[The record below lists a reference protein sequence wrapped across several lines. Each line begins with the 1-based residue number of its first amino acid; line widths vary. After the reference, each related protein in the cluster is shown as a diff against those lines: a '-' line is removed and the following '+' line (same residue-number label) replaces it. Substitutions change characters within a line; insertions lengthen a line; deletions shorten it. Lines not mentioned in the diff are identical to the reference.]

1 MPFTYVAFAMKM
13 WRRDVALLE
22 LGCMKSY
29 VTIGFTAIS
38 LASAALALAVVAA
51 AAPTGPSQ
59 VDDTVRSL
67 EASGYN
73 VIVNTT
79 GAAPLSQCSVSA
91 VRPGQTHST
100 VDSRGGSSINTTVT
114 SKTVYVDVTC

>member
-1 MPFTYVAFAMKM
+1 LERLKRYVII
-13 WRRDVALLE
+13 
-22 LGCMKSY
+22 G
-29 VTIGFTAIS
+29 VTATTMT
-38 LASAALALAVVAA
+38 SAAMALAAAAA

-59 VDDTVRSL
+59 VDDTVRTL

-73 VIVNTT
+73 VIINRS
-79 GAAPLSQCSVSA
+79 GAAPLSQCTVNA

-100 VDSRGGSSINTTVT
+100 TDSRGGSSINTTIT